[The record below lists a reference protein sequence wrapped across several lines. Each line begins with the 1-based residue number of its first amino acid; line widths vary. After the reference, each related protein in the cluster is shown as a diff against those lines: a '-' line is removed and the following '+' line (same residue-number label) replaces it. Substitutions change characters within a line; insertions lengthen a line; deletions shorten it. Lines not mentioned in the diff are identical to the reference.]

1 MSSLS
6 LRTRSTPAGFIE
18 PCLPSPPDKPET
30 KSHSLMMKLTNRAV
44 TTVVKLV
51 LLAMVAVV
59 VPLQMAFGHD
69 AIDVDADTFPWSS
82 VGKIYNSARSSCT
95 GSVIAPDKVLTAAHC
110 LFNHATFR
118 FLQPDALHFLLGY
131 KGGEYRSHA
140 RVASYVLGPNYKPD
154 EVSKSILSDWAILVL
169 TEPLSKSTTP
179 FTLAESPSVAGE
191 RIMVGGFSQRYPF
204 KMTADTDCAVRGVLP
219 TGLIVHDCAVMHG
232 VSGAPLLMGTGQD
245 VKVAGVHVATG
256 GPAGSIAAF
265 AVPVSSFAQQASSP
279 SH

>member
-1 MSSLS
+1 
-6 LRTRSTPAGFIE
+6 
-18 PCLPSPPDKPET
+18 
-30 KSHSLMMKLTNRAV
+30 MMNLTNRAV

-51 LLAMVAVV
+51 FLAVVAMV
-59 VPLQMAFGHD
+59 VPLQTAFGHD
-69 AIDVDADTFPWSS
+69 AIDVDADVFPWSS

-110 LFNHATFR
+110 LFNRATSR

-140 RVASYVLGPNYKPD
+140 RVASYVLGTNYKPD
-154 EVSKSILSDWAILVL
+154 EATKSILADWAILVL
-169 TEPLSKSTTP
+169 TEPLSKSTMP

-232 VSGAPLLMGTGQD
+232 VSGAPLLVGTGQD

-265 AVPVSSFAQQASSP
+265 AVPVSSFAPQVSP
-279 SH
+279 PSN

>member
-1 MSSLS
+1 M
-6 LRTRSTPAGFIE
+6 TNP
-18 PCLPSPPDKPET
+18 
-30 KSHSLMMKLTNRAV
+30 TNRVV
-44 TTVVKLV
+44 TTVVKMV
-51 LLAMVAVV
+51 LLAVVALV
-59 VPLQMAFGHD
+59 VPLQTAFGHD
-69 AIDVDADTFPWSS
+69 AIDVDADVFPWSS

-110 LFNHATFR
+110 LFNRATSR

-140 RVASYVLGPNYKPD
+140 RVASYVLGPNYTPND
-154 EVSKSILSDWAILVL
+154 DSKSILADWAILML
-169 TEPLSKSTTP
+169 TDPLSKGTTP
-179 FTLAESPSVAGE
+179 FTLAESRSVVGD

-204 KMTADTDCAVRGVLP
+204 KMTADTDCAVRSVLP

-232 VSGAPLLMGTGQD
+232 VSGAPLLVGSGQD